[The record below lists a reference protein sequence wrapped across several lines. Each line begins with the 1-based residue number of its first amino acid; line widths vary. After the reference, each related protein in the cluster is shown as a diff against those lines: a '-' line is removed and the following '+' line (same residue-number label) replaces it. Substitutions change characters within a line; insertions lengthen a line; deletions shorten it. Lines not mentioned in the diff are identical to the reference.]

1 MILARLLDAATA
13 LAAAGLGVALC
24 FWSGRREHGLW
35 RPEHLFLVLLGLLAL
50 RFLLFP
56 RPVPAWRPRRV
67 VAIGVAAY
75 AVVFSFVT
83 VTRHFTF
90 ATHALDL
97 GYYVQLV
104 WNLARGAGPYV
115 SLPEMHA
122 WGDHLSPIMYLFVP
136 AFWIAPGPVAL
147 LVAQSVALALGGIA
161 VFGLARARLG
171 DERPAAA
178 FALLYLVNPSLHGIN
193 VRDFHAAALAI
204 PLLLAAFWAVE
215 ARRPWL
221 ALLPAALTLLCR
233 EDAALPVIGLG
244 AWMAVAQRLRLA
256 GAATAVTALALL
268 VADVRWLI
276 PAYRG
281 EPYSHLGR
289 YAHLGGSL
297 TEIVAS
303 VVLHPLRT
311 LGTLLTGGRAIYLAA
326 MLAPLAFL
334 PLLGGWDLLG
344 VLPALAQ
351 NLLSADRVLYGFRA
365 QYQAYVLP
373 FLVLAAVGGYARL
386 ERRRPGRWPVAV
398 LVVAMVASL
407 ALASRTVNNLAVA
420 RFWPAPDQRAAYRVL
435 ARVPAAAAVSAQD
448 PYVPH
453 LSLRRLVFVFPV
465 GIEKSDYV
473 LINLDTYP
481 WRNLPGVTLTREGTT
496 VTIGAGQTE
505 RRYAVAAQAGP
516 HLLLR
521 RL

>member
-1 MILARLLDAATA
+1 VILARLLDAAA
-13 LAAAGLGVALC
+13 ARAAAGLGVVLC
-24 FWSGRREHGLW
+24 FWSGRREHWLW

-50 RFLLFP
+50 RLLLSP

-67 VAIGVAAY
+67 VAVGVTAY

-97 GYYVQLV
+97 GYYVQLT

-136 AFWIAPGPVAL
+136 AFWIAPGPVTL
-147 LVAQSVALALGGIA
+147 LVAQSVALALGGVA

-171 DERPAAA
+171 DERPGAA

-193 VRDFHAAALAI
+193 LRDFHAAALAI

-215 ARRPWL
+215 ARRPGL
-221 ALLPAALTLLCR
+221 ALLPAALLLCR

-244 AWMAVAQRLRLA
+244 AWLAAARRLWLT
-256 GAATAVTALALL
+256 GALTAATALALL
-268 VADVRWLI
+268 AVDVRWLI

-289 YAHLGGSL
+289 YAQFGSSL
-297 TEIVAS
+297 PEIIANAI
-303 VVLHPLRT
+303 LHPLRT
-311 LGTLLTGGRAIYLAA
+311 FAALLTGGRAVYLAV

-344 VLPALAQ
+344 VLPALTQ
-351 NLLSADRVLYGFRA
+351 DLLSADPALYGFRT
-365 QYQAYVLP
+365 QYQSYVLP

-386 ERRRPGRWPVAV
+386 ERRRPGHWPVAV

-407 ALASRTVNNLAVA
+407 TLASRTVNKPVGRALLARAGPAGRLPCARAGARRRGRLRAGPVRAAPEPAVA
-420 RFWPAPDQRAAYRVL
+420 GVRLSRGDREERLRPDQPRQLPMAQPARRHPRAGRNGGDHRGRPGRAALHGGRSGR
-435 ARVPAAAAVSAQD
+435 APPPAA
-448 PYVPH
+448 
-453 LSLRRLVFVFPV
+453 
-465 GIEKSDYV
+465 
-473 LINLDTYP
+473 
-481 WRNLPGVTLTREGTT
+481 
-496 VTIGAGQTE
+496 
-505 RRYAVAAQAGP
+505 
-516 HLLLR
+516 
-521 RL
+521 

>member
-1 MILARLLDAATA
+1 MIVARLLDGAAV
-13 LAAAGLGVALC
+13 LAAAGLGAALV
-24 FWSGRREHGLW
+24 FWSGRREHWPW
-35 RPEHLFLVLLGLLAL
+35 RPEHLFLLLLGLVAL
-50 RFLLFP
+50 RVLLAP
-56 RPVPAWRPRRV
+56 RPIPAVRPRRAV
-67 VAIGVAAY
+67 LVGVAAY

-83 VTRHFTF
+83 VTRHLTF

-136 AFWIAPGPVAL
+136 AYWLVPGPVVL

-171 DERPAAA
+171 EERPAAV

-215 ARRPWL
+215 AGRPWL
-221 ALLPAALTLLCR
+221 ALLPGALTLLCR
-233 EDAALPVIGLG
+233 EDAALPVMGLG
-244 AWMAVAQRLRLA
+244 AWMAAAHRRWLA
-256 GAATAVTALALL
+256 GAVAASAALALL
-268 VADVRWLI
+268 AVDVRWII

-297 TEIVAS
+297 PEIVANAI
-303 VVLHPLRT
+303 LHPWRT
-311 LGTLLTGGRAIYLAA
+311 LGTLGTVGRAVYLAA

-351 NLLSADRVLYGFRA
+351 NLLSGDPVLYGFRT
-365 QYQAYVLP
+365 QYQSFVLP

-386 ERRRPGRWPVAV
+386 AKRRPEAWPVAV

-407 ALASRTVNNLAVA
+407 ALASRTVNNLA
-420 RFWPAPDQRAAYRVL
+420 
-435 ARVPAAAAVSAQD
+435 
-448 PYVPH
+448 
-453 LSLRRLVFVFPV
+453 
-465 GIEKSDYV
+465 
-473 LINLDTYP
+473 
-481 WRNLPGVTLTREGTT
+481 TT
-496 VTIGAGQTE
+496 SS
-505 RRYAVAAQAGP
+505 
-516 HLLLR
+516 
-521 RL
+521 